1 MPRTIKTTVKVD
13 GKSTSVD
20 IYSHNYQRIVKIVDD
35 INAKKGEGE
44 TKEKYQRFINKLLKI
59 ALDWYE
65 RTMWMESMKAKLF
78 YSEVEHDDK

>member
-1 MPRTIKTTVKVD
+1 MPRTIKTTIKVD
-13 GKSTSVD
+13 SKSTSVD
-20 IYSHNYQRIVKIVDD
+20 IYGHNYQRIVKIVDD
-35 INAKKGEGE
+35 INAKKCEGE

-78 YSEVEHDDK
+78 YSEVA

>member
-1 MPRTIKTTVKVD
+1 MPRTIKTTIKVD
-13 GKSTSVD
+13 SKSTSVD
-20 IYSHNYQRIVKIVDD
+20 IYGHNYQRIVKIVDD
-35 INAKKGEGE
+35 INAKKCEAE

-78 YSEVEHDDK
+78 YSEVEHDN